1 MSYRPNQNWQLSI
14 FDRSLRLTE
23 RERKCLEKSW
33 AKVFSDEIFP
43 AIDEDRFRVLYSETA
58 SRPNT
63 PVNVIVGALII
74 KELFDLSDDEVV
86 ENLMLDVHYQY
97 ALHTTS
103 YEEQPLS
110 DKTLSRFR
118 RRCYEYERLNG
129 VDLFHDCVCDLS
141 GKIAKMMGISSR
153 IKRMDSLMVEANIRN
168 LSRIELL
175 YACVARLVRYNRKN
189 QTGVDLAGLE
199 HYLAPDD
206 RNRVIYHSRHVDV
219 EVRTTE
225 IVRDAERLI
234 EQCQNVCSSIEEYQ
248 LLLRCIEEQTIS
260 ENGTRRLRNKGTES
274 PRAASLQNPTDPEAT
289 YSGKSGK
296 QHIGYAA
303 NIVEAVGANG
313 SVVVDYQ
320 YEQNT
325 HSDSRFLTDHLK
337 RIPAQNE
344 ESFIV
349 VDGAYSGQ
357 NLRDAALEKNVQ
369 LISTSLKGISVPNIY
384 ADFENCPAGHKP
396 LRCRYVPAA
405 KQARVYF
412 PHDLCAGCPHLE
424 QCHPKLSKFTGL
436 IAISRSAVEKA
447 RQQRHM
453 AEDDF
458 QNWKRIRNGV
468 EAIPSALRNQYHVD
482 DMPVRGRIP
491 GKFFFGAK
499 ISAINFK
506 KLLRQRRGLYC
517 HPHNPLLA

>member
-1 MSYRPNQNWQLSI
+1 MSYRPNQSQQLSI

-175 YACVARLVRYNRKN
+175 YTCVARLVQYHHKN
-189 QTGVDLAGLE
+189 QTGADLAGLE
-199 HYLAPDD
+199 HYLPLID
-206 RNRVIYHSRHVDV
+206 RNRVIYHSRHVDI

-225 IVRDAERLI
+225 IVRDAEKLLG
-234 EQCQNVCSSIEEYQ
+234 QCQNQDACSDIEAYQ

-260 ENGTRRLRNKGTES
+260 ENGIRRLRNKRYRIPHERHPFRTQQIRKRLTAGKSES
-274 PRAASLQNPTDPEAT
+274 NILDMLQISWKLSEPMVPSLWTTNMSKIPIQTPAPHGSLEAT
-289 YSGKSGK
+289 PSTERRIIHCCRRCIFRSEPPGCR
-296 QHIGYAA
+296 IGEECTA
-303 NIVEAVGANG
+303 
-313 SVVVDYQ
+313 YQ
-320 YEQNT
+320 
-325 HSDSRFLTDHLK
+325 
-337 RIPAQNE
+337 
-344 ESFIV
+344 
-349 VDGAYSGQ
+349 
-357 NLRDAALEKNVQ
+357 
-369 LISTSLKGISVPNIY
+369 
-384 ADFENCPAGHKP
+384 HKP
-396 LRCRYVPAA
+396 QGDFGPEHLCR
-405 KQARVYF
+405 F
-412 PHDLCAGCPHLE
+412 
-424 QCHPKLSKFTGL
+424 
-436 IAISRSAVEKA
+436 
-447 RQQRHM
+447 
-453 AEDDF
+453 
-458 QNWKRIRNGV
+458 
-468 EAIPSALRNQYHVD
+468 
-482 DMPVRGRIP
+482 
-491 GKFFFGAK
+491 
-499 ISAINFK
+499 
-506 KLLRQRRGLYC
+506 
-517 HPHNPLLA
+517 